1 MKEKRDRLNAERLE
15 KVRKRKGLESDPR
28 LGIYIIHFLN
38 SVVDIFAAEIL
49 GIQPET
55 DPTAIPLPNESVSI
69 ANDNEPMVKRK
80 PTSIRAWD
88 RGKNTC
94 E

>member
-1 MKEKRDRLNAERLE
+1 LNC
-15 KVRKRKGLESDPR
+15 
-28 LGIYIIHFLN
+28 
-38 SVVDIFAAEIL
+38 VVDIFAAEIL

-69 ANDNEPMVKRK
+69 AKDDEPIVKKK

-94 E
+94 K